1 MRSDAAIRRAF
12 TVTARSNLSP
22 PADVCLR
29 SHEESLVA
37 RFALFSFTGFLSLFS
52 PSLYAGIPFVR
63 RLFHI
68 PPRLNKHLSLPTL
81 KLIISNPVFA
91 A

>member
-37 RFALFSFTGFLSLFS
+37 RFALFSFTVLLSLFFPVS
-52 PSLYAGIPFVR
+52 MPVY
-63 RLFHI
+63 
-68 PPRLNKHLSLPTL
+68 LSYDDYSTYLRG
-81 KLIISNPVFA
+81 
-91 A
+91 